1 MRRVPLFR
9 SKTQLP
15 TFRLGPFLIFLVV
28 CVVVLG
34 GAALVVFEPR
44 PPVKHFEVPVPSERF
59 SP

>member
-15 TFRLGPFLIFLVV
+15 TFRLGPFLIIVVV
-28 CVVVLG
+28 CVVAIGL
-34 GAALVVFEPR
+34 AALVVFEPR

-59 SP
+59 AR

>member
-15 TFRLGPFLIFLVV
+15 TVRLGPFLIFLVV

-34 GAALVVFEPR
+34 AAALVVLEPR

-59 SP
+59 SR